1 MASFCP
7 DFLRALGFSAA
18 AVPEQNP
25 SQWAEWMSNQ
35 KPWGNF
41 DIHLNYFLFVLMLV
55 KRKEKLICNVMWSES
70 IQSNSTALLALFSA
84 AAHMMDSDFIMFT
97 CSCIFISFLY
107 FFFFNKWILAQE
119 LSHKNQQIEPVSG
132 WICAQHTGQFLCF
145 LERSSLAESTQRLN
159 EPPDVMLVS
168 LHVPAS
174 FNNTY

>member
-7 DFLRALGFSAA
+7 DFLRALGFSSA

-41 DIHLNYFLFVLMLV
+41 DIHLNYFLFVLILV
-55 KRKEKLICNVMWSES
+55 KRKRKKHICNVMWSES

-107 FFFFNKWILAQE
+107 FFKQMNTGTGT
-119 LSHKNQQIEPVSG
+119 EPQKPIDRTSVWLNMRPTYWTVFVLLGEKLISG
-132 WICAQHTGQFLCF
+132 KHSET
-145 LERSSLAESTQRLN
+145 ERTAWC
-159 EPPDVMLVS
+159 
-168 LHVPAS
+168 HAS
-174 FNNTY
+174 